1 MDVPQDDFGAL
12 IAAVRVGDEAAAA
25 QLFSMHQPRLLR
37 FLRAL
42 EPRVA
47 DDLAGEVWLAVI
59 QSFPRFEGGAID
71 FRAWLFAIA
80 RRRIADH
87 RRRGARRRTEPDDP
101 TLVMSAID
109 ASTTTADVGDVVA
122 SDLAAQSAVDEIVRQ
137 LTEDQAEV
145 LLLRV
150 LGDLSVTDV
159 AVLMDRPTSWVRVT
173 QHRAVSRLGR
183 RVGRKLVVT
192 E

>member
-1 MDVPQDDFGAL
+1 
-12 IAAVRVGDEAAAA
+12 
-25 QLFSMHQPRLLR
+25 LFATHQPRLLR
-37 FLRAL
+37 YLRAV
-42 EPRVA
+42 EPRAA
-47 DDLAGEVWLAVI
+47 DDLAAEVWLGVV
-59 QSFPRFEGGAID
+59 QSFPRFEGGPID

-80 RRRIADH
+80 RRRVADH
-87 RRRGARRRTEPDDP
+87 RRRGARRRTEPEDP
-101 TLVMSAID
+101 TQVMAVVD
-109 ASTTTADVGDVVA
+109 ASSTITDVGDVVA
-122 SDLAAQSAVDEIVRQ
+122 SDLAAQSAVDEIVRH

-159 AVLMDRPTSWVRVT
+159 GVLMGRPASWVRVT

-183 RVGRKLVVT
+183 RVGTTLAVT

>member
-1 MDVPQDDFGAL
+1 MAVPQDDFGAL
-12 IAAVRVGDEAAAA
+12 LAAVRSGDEAAAV

-47 DDLAGEVWLAVI
+47 DDLAAEVWLAVV
-59 QSFPRFEGGAID
+59 QTFPRFEGDAVD

-101 TLVMSAID
+101 TLVMSTID
-109 ASTTTADVGDVVA
+109 ATSAHTDVADIVTSG
-122 SDLAAQSAVDEIVRQ
+122 LAAQSAVDEIVRH

-159 AVLMDRPTSWVRVT
+159 AVLMDRPASWVRVT

-183 RVGRKLVVT
+183 RIGTRLAVT